1 MGRAKSI
8 QQDIIDWSIN
18 VLEKPNKHLNNFPA
32 CPYARVTRL
41 KNKLKINYFLLL
53 GSNGNLFSE
62 IVAAVVF
69 ITVFLFCN

>member
-41 KNKLKINYFLLL
+41 KNKLKIKV
-53 GSNGNLFSE
+53 NL
-62 IVAAVVF
+62 
-69 ITVFLFCN
+69 

>member
-41 KNKLKINYFLLL
+41 KNKLKIKV
-53 GSNGNLFSE
+53 NLRTNSFFQ
-62 IVAAVVF
+62 AVER
-69 ITVFLFCN
+69 